1 MKFEVFG
8 KLGCAMC
15 ESTKAKLTHL
25 MSKAEVP
32 AEMTFFDVSSI
43 EGRAEG
49 AFNDVRKVPTTILR
63 ADTGAAVARWEGKV
77 PPSMEIQAFLG
88 AGRETGV
95 V

>member
-15 ESTKAKLTHL
+15 ESTKDKLTHL
-25 MSKAEVP
+25 LSKTEAP
-32 AEMTFFDVSSI
+32 AEMAFIDVNSI

-49 AFNDVRKVPTTILR
+49 AFNDVRKIPTTILR

-77 PPSMEIQAFLG
+77 PPSAEIQAFLG
-88 AGRETGV
+88 AGKGTSV
-95 V
+95 A

>member
-8 KLGCAMC
+8 KMGCAMC
-15 ESTKAKLTHL
+15 ESTKDKLAHL
-25 MSKAEVP
+25 LSKAEAP
-32 AEMTFFDVSSI
+32 AEVAFFDVSTV

-49 AFNDVRKVPTTILR
+49 AFNDVRHIPTTILR

-88 AGRETGV
+88 AGKKTSV
-95 V
+95 A

>member
-15 ESTKAKLTHL
+15 ESTKAKLAHFVGKTEAP
-25 MSKAEVP
+25 AEV
-32 AEMTFFDVSSI
+32 AFIDISSI

-77 PPSMEIQAFLG
+77 PPSAEIQAFLG
-88 AGRETGV
+88 AGKGTSV
-95 V
+95 Q

>member
-15 ESTKAKLTHL
+15 ESTKDKLAHL
-25 MSKAEVP
+25 LSKAEAP
-32 AEMTFFDVSSI
+32 AEVLFFDVSSI

-49 AFNDVRKVPTTILR
+49 AFNDVRKIPTTILR

-77 PPSMEIQAFLG
+77 PPSPEIQVFLG
-88 AGRETGV
+88 AGKGTGV
-95 V
+95 A

>member
-49 AFNDVRKVPTTILR
+49 AFNDVRKIPTTILR

-88 AGRETGV
+88 AGKGTGV
-95 V
+95 A